1 MDKKGLMDIKEL
13 PVYLQADVVVCG
25 GGTAGVFAAVAAAK
39 EGASVLLVEALGG
52 LGGSAVNGLVLP
64 MMRVYMTEEPRCS
77 YLHQDMMEHL
87 EAYLPD
93 RINENS
99 FDPLILGAVLEQMCT
114 ENGVDILLDAVLCDV
129 ATDNG
134 AIHDIAVMCQGGVRR
149 ISGRVFIDC
158 TGDGILSVLAGAEYE
173 AGAPGSKINQPMSL
187 RYLLGGVDKKQLG
200 QFFDSLK
207 DPNTAQS
214 GKDGKNLYADVT
226 NKRVSGLTPFFEK
239 AIEAGELVY
248 EDMVYWQLFDVP
260 GRTDGVALN
269 NPEFFEYTDA
279 CDPKQL
285 TQIHLKG
292 KQIILRQLNFYKKYF
307 PGCENAY
314 VSNISA
320 MVGVR
325 ESRRILGEYELTGE
339 DLLEQKKFEDAI
351 SQANYPVDVHGM
363 KELYRD
369 DRPHG
374 DTNKPWYEIPFRCL
388 VVKGFDNLLTAGRCI
403 SSDFIAQSAVRIQ
416 ICCHSTGEAAGIAA
430 AMSIQNAV
438 SVKEIKGQEV
448 RARMQKLGAA
458 FV

>member
-1 MDKKGLMDIKEL
+1 MDKREIIDIKGL

-39 EGASVLLVEALGG
+39 EGVSVLLVEALGG

-64 MMRVYMTEEPRCS
+64 MMSVHMKEEPRCS
-77 YLHQDMMEHL
+77 YLHQDMMKHL

-129 ATDNG
+129 ATDGG
-134 AIHDIAVMCQGGVRR
+134 AIRDIAVMCQGGIRR
-149 ISGRVFIDC
+149 ISGKVFSDC

-173 AGAPGSKINQPMSL
+173 AGAPESKINQPMSL
-187 RYLLGGVDKKQLG
+187 RYLLGGVDKKKLG

-292 KQIILRQLNFYKKYF
+292 KQVILRQLNFYKKYF

-339 DLLEQKKFEDAI
+339 DLLKQK
-351 SQANYPVDVHGM
+351 
-363 KELYRD
+363 
-369 DRPHG
+369 
-374 DTNKPWYEIPFRCL
+374 
-388 VVKGFDNLLTAGRCI
+388 
-403 SSDFIAQSAVRIQ
+403 SSRMPSARQ
-416 ICCHSTGEAAGIAA
+416 II
-430 AMSIQNAV
+430 
-438 SVKEIKGQEV
+438 
-448 RARMQKLGAA
+448 R
-458 FV
+458 

>member
-1 MDKKGLMDIKEL
+1 MNEKMLVKLQQFKEWEKENRRMDKKGLMDIKEL

-64 MMRVYMTEEPRCS
+64 MMRVYMKEEPRCS

-226 NKRVSGLTPFFEK
+226 NKRLSL
-239 AIEAGELVY
+239 
-248 EDMVYWQLFDVP
+248 
-260 GRTDGVALN
+260 
-269 NPEFFEYTDA
+269 
-279 CDPKQL
+279 
-285 TQIHLKG
+285 IH
-292 KQIILRQLNFYKKYF
+292 I
-307 PGCENAY
+307 
-314 VSNISA
+314 
-320 MVGVR
+320 
-325 ESRRILGEYELTGE
+325 
-339 DLLEQKKFEDAI
+339 
-351 SQANYPVDVHGM
+351 
-363 KELYRD
+363 
-369 DRPHG
+369 
-374 DTNKPWYEIPFRCL
+374 
-388 VVKGFDNLLTAGRCI
+388 
-403 SSDFIAQSAVRIQ
+403 
-416 ICCHSTGEAAGIAA
+416 
-430 AMSIQNAV
+430 
-438 SVKEIKGQEV
+438 
-448 RARMQKLGAA
+448 
-458 FV
+458 